1 MTVIKTENLSVSY
14 NTVEAINNISLE
26 IKKGELIAIIGP
38 NGGGK
43 TTLIKTILGFLKPD
57 FGSVFIDKTQ
67 KITYVPQISSVNR
80 DFPINCIETVLT
92 AFLSKSIN
100 IFKRYST
107 DEYALAKQAL
117 KSVGLEN
124 FEKRQISA
132 LSGGEF
138 ARLLVA
144 RAIACNPDI
153 IILDEPTANV
163 DLASSEKIF
172 ELLSRLCKNGKTII
186 MVTHDLNAANSIATK
201 TVCINRT
208 VS

>member
-14 NTVEAINNISLE
+14 DTVEAINDISLE
-26 IKKGELIAIIGP
+26 IKKGEFVAIIGP

-43 TTLIKTILGFLKPD
+43 TTFLKAVLGFLKPD
-57 FGSVFIDKTQ
+57 FGKISIDKTL
-67 KITYVPQISSVNR
+67 KITYVPQISSIDR
-80 DFPINCIETVLT
+80 DFPINCIDTVLT
-92 AFLSKSIN
+92 AFLNKGIN
-100 IFKRYST
+100 AFKKYSAN
-107 DEYALAKQAL
+107 EYALAINAL
-117 KSVGLEN
+117 EAVGLKD

-163 DLASSEKIF
+163 DIASSDKIF
-172 ELLSRLCKNGKTII
+172 ELLSKLNKDGKTVI
-186 MVTHDLNAANSIATK
+186 MVTHDLDTANSIASRTI
-201 TVCINRT
+201 CINRT
-208 VS
+208 V